1 MLFYRFDSQEER
13 RRVGGSCFLELQNLP
28 AGAPPEEQPADL
40 CRWQSNSLYAAD
52 ENEFYRLYGAI
63 FTGGRYPNGE
73 SGAVDLCGVNYYDEA
88 ARQRILTRLTLER
101 PPEYEVLAAWLRQ
114 GEGGSGFV
122 LLGI

>member
-13 RRVGGSCFLELQNLP
+13 RRVGGSCFLELQNLS
-28 AGAPPEEQPADL
+28 AGAPPQEQPADI
-40 CRWQSNSLYAAD
+40 RHWQDDSLYAAD

-73 SGAVDLCGVNYYDEA
+73 SGAVDICGINYYDEA
-88 ARQRILTRLTLER
+88 ARQRILTRLSAEQ
-101 PPEYEVLAAWLRQ
+101 PPEYEILAAWLRQ

>member
-28 AGAPPEEQPADL
+28 AGTPPEEQLAHL
-40 CRWQSNSLYAAD
+40 CHWQDDSLYAAD
-52 ENEFYRLYGAI
+52 ENEFYRLYGDI
-63 FTGGRYPNGE
+63 FSGGRYPNGE
-73 SGAVDLCGVNYYDEA
+73 SGAVDVYGVNYYDEA